1 MSLSRGGKAITAS
14 KSAGQLDLFAGPAEI
29 PRGTV
34 GGAVAGQPVTEP
46 RAERLPVNANAQ
58 DLPAMTMEEVA
69 SEKNLKR
76 AWERVASNKGAP
88 GPDRQGIEQVRRHE
102 GEILSAL
109 HRGLLDG
116 SYRPGDIRRVWIPK
130 AGGGERGL
138 GIPNVVDR
146 IVQQG
151 VHQVLS
157 PNYEPDFHPSSHG
170 FRPGRSC
177 HTAITEAK
185 EYVAAGYEWVVDLDL
200 ERFFD
205 TVHHDRLLALLAT
218 RISDKRLL
226 KLIRRMLQAKGVLP
240 DGLVAATTEGTP
252 QGGPLSPLLSNIVLD
267 ELDRELGP
275 AKK

>member
-1 MSLSRGGKAITAS
+1 M
-14 KSAGQLDLFAGPAEI
+14 
-29 PRGTV
+29 
-34 GGAVAGQPVTEP
+34 
-46 RAERLPVNANAQ
+46 NANAQ